1 MLNQT
6 QMTDHTSHIFSE
18 SRSFLYPS
26 SQCSQ
31 CLKFTQCKKVSFEH
45 KSYVHFSNGNSN
57 IWKMNK
63 RNRKYTM
70 LDETCLVIFKHCVNT
85 VGYTVVH
92 MHATLSS
99 NKCSWKLTL
108 KYIINKVS
116 NTIVME
122 KKWTRN
128 FWNVFSRYAHILQEI
143 HVL

>member
-1 MLNQT
+1 
-6 QMTDHTSHIFSE
+6 
-18 SRSFLYPS
+18 
-26 SQCSQ
+26 
-31 CLKFTQCKKVSFEH
+31 
-45 KSYVHFSNGNSN
+45 
-57 IWKMNK
+57 
-63 RNRKYTM
+63 M

-116 NTIVME
+116 NTIVTE

-128 FWNVFSRYAHILQEI
+128 F
-143 HVL
+143 